1 MAELL
6 QYKCPCCGGKIEFD
20 SSIQKMKCPYCDTDF
35 EMETLRQYDEVLNEE
50 KQPDDM
56 RWDTRPGSRWQ
67 EGEEA
72 DMRIYACRSC
82 GGQIVTEATTAATHC
97 PFCGNPV
104 VMINQ
109 LSGDLRPDYVI
120 PFRLD
125 HEAAKAAMTKHLSGK
140 RLLPK
145 LFKSQNHIDEIKG
158 IYVPFWLFDAEA
170 DADIDYR
177 ATRVRTW
184 SDRDYDYTETSHYA
198 LSRAGSLGFE
208 RVPVD
213 GSSKMPNDLMESI
226 EPFDFSGAVDFQT
239 AYLSGYL
246 ADRYDEDAAQSID
259 RANERIKRS
268 TEQAFR
274 STVRGYNTVTVTNS
288 SVRLTNGEAKYAL
301 YPVWLLNTTWRGE
314 KYIFAMNGQ
323 TGKFVGNLPVDRG
336 AWWRWFGLFTALF
349 GAAIYLVWTLVQGL

>member
-20 SSIQKMKCPYCDTDF
+20 SSIQKMKCPYCDTEF

-56 RWDTRPGSRWQ
+56 RWDTRTGSRWQ
-67 EGEEA
+67 AGEEA

-97 PFCGNPV
+97 PYCGNPV

-125 HEAAKAAMTKHLSGK
+125 REAAKAAMTKHLSGK

-184 SDRDYDYTETSHYA
+184 SDRDYDYTETSHYV

-259 RANERIKRS
+259 RANARIKRS

-314 KYIFAMNGQ
+314 KYLFAMNGQ

>member
-20 SSIQKMKCPYCDTDF
+20 SSIQKMKCPYCDTEF

-82 GGQIVTEATTAATHC
+82 GGQIVTKATTAATHC

-125 HEAAKAAMTKHLSGK
+125 REAAKAAMTKHLSGK

-259 RANERIKRS
+259 RANARIKQS

>member
-20 SSIQKMKCPYCDTDF
+20 SSIQKMKCPYCDTEF

-67 EGEEA
+67 AGEEA

-97 PFCGNPV
+97 PYCGNPV

-125 HEAAKAAMTKHLSGK
+125 REAAKAAMTKHLSGK

-184 SDRDYDYTETSHYA
+184 SDRDYDYTETSHYV

-259 RANERIKRS
+259 RANARIKRS

-314 KYIFAMNGQ
+314 KYLFAMNGQ

>member
-20 SSIQKMKCPYCDTDF
+20 SSIQKMKCPYCDTEF

-56 RWDTRPGSRWQ
+56 HWDTRPGSRWQ

-125 HEAAKAAMTKHLSGK
+125 REAAKAAMTKHLSGK

>member
-20 SSIQKMKCPYCDTDF
+20 SSIQKMKCPYCDTEF

-184 SDRDYDYTETSHYA
+184 SDRDYNYTETSHYA

-259 RANERIKRS
+259 RANARIKRS